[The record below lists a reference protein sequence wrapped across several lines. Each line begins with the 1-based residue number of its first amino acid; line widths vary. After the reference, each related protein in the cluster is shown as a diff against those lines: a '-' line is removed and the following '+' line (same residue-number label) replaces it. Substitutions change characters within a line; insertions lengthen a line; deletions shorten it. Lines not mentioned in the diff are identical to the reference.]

1 MGKERGNRV
10 LTVLMAAGICFYVIP
25 EFLRMITFY
34 LKGSSL
40 AEWVIHLCSAVGI
53 LGGMI
58 LLVPAMKLAFC
69 EPKQKNKGM
78 IARFATGGV
87 TAAFVYLLYDDVS
100 DLVYAPLVNLGMSH
114 PVWAIVLN
122 VLLALL
128 FIVLQGVTVVM
139 WVAGTMPTEDIPT
152 WKQLVKRPIV
162 LLELIAAVF
171 ATNSVPTVISWI
183 LSLFPSQIRVNIPI
197 RLMIGLAIAMLFGCG
212 LWVVLW
218 LVRRNY
224 TGKRSGCVPPK
235 PDEVKTETDT
245 GEDELKLSKEQTTAQ
260 KKLRRVPLA
269 AVCAVGVALIL
280 IVQAV
285 TYYNEDPVDII
296 VDEIVDTG
304 SLSGALLVAGDIEG
318 GLQKLQDAVLI
329 FDLWGG
335 LLGMEDCPSLD
346 ELYRR
351 YPSDDMVAYL
361 YFTKNNRER
370 ELAEYLR
377 VEKMDPEF
385 ALAWLDMKT
394 VDGISED
401 EQVFAEELK
410 YICASTGTYT
420 SSALK
425 FSDLAG
431 MEEKLEMDLRK
442 YLELKEQLEFLEIV
456 AQVIRQGTAD
466 NKLVDR
472 VLNYAEEH
480 TDSWVAQYEAA
491 VVGSS
496 YTYDGAHHYDRTILA
511 ASRFEELYCAQ
522 NKLSDDELLGVQLKV
537 ASMMINCYGYQQAVP
552 YLEKAVELGGIE
564 ESFSMA
570 AQCYEALGEHDKC
583 YDLCVEMLK
592 EDPDRVAARYY
603 AAVNALKAGNR
614 DYALEHT
621 SKLADLAKKSVTKQ
635 NYGAD
640 VALYAMLQFIAFND
654 NGGWTEYKYAFYS
667 KMTEEQKAV
676 VAANPFFNDYLEAVY
691 QCFGTNST
699 GHRERA
705 LEAVERVLEANDA
718 LPQGWYLKGAICF
731 GSENFAEAV
740 EAYKRSLAIVPD
752 SATTWFALANAY
764 DGMGKYELAYQACE
778 RTMALIP
785 VQDHGSDWYGV
796 TVHCERLMNDLK
808 SKLGG

>member
-10 LTVLMAAGICFYVIP
+10 LTVLMASGICFYVVP
-25 EFLRMITFY
+25 EFLRMIIFY

-40 AEWVIHLCSAVGI
+40 AAWVIHLCSAVGI
-53 LGGMI
+53 LGGMV

-78 IARFATGGV
+78 IARFATGGI
-87 TAAFVYLLYDDVS
+87 TAVFAYLLYDVV
-100 DLVYAPLVNLGMSH
+100 LNLLYVPLVNLGISH
-114 PVWAIVLN
+114 PAGAIVLN
-122 VLLALL
+122 VLITVL
-128 FIVLQGVTVVM
+128 FIVLQGLTVAAWVT
-139 WVAGTMPTEDIPT
+139 GTMPTEDIPT

-171 ATNSVPTVISWI
+171 ATNSVPTVISWV
-183 LSLFPSQIRVNIPI
+183 LGLFPSQIRVNIPI
-197 RLMIGLAIAMLFGCG
+197 RMMIGLVIASLFACG

-224 TGKRSGCVPPK
+224 VGEGLGWKIDVSESEKCDKPEPK
-235 PDEVKTETDT
+235 NIFWE
-245 GEDELKLSKEQTTAQ
+245 
-260 KKLRRVPLA
+260 KLRRIPLA
-269 AVCAVGVALIL
+269 VVCAVGVALIL

-285 TYYNEDPVDII
+285 ADYNEDPVDII
-296 VDEIVDTG
+296 VDEIVDAS
-304 SLSGALLVAGDIEG
+304 SLSGALLVAGDVEG

-335 LLGMEDCPSLD
+335 FLGMEDCPSLD

-351 YPSDDMVAYL
+351 HPSDDMVAYL

-370 ELAEYLR
+370 ELADYLR
-377 VEKMDPEF
+377 VEKMNPEF
-385 ALAWLDMKT
+385 ALAWLDMKA

-425 FSDLAG
+425 LSDLAG
-431 MEEKLEMDLRK
+431 MEEKLEMELRQ

-456 AQVIRQGTAD
+456 AQVMRQGTAD
-466 NKLVDR
+466 NKLVER
-472 VLNYAEEH
+472 VLTYAEKH
-480 TDSWVAQYEAA
+480 TDNWVAQYEAA

-496 YTYDGAHHYDRTILA
+496 YTCDGAHHYDRTILA

-522 NKLSDDELLGVQLKV
+522 NKFSDEELLGVQLKV

-552 YLEKAVELGGIE
+552 YLEKAAELGGIE

-570 AQCYEALGEHDKC
+570 AQCYEALGDHDKC
-583 YDLCVEMLK
+583 YALCVEMLK
-592 EDPDRVAARYY
+592 EDPNRVAARYY

-614 DYALEHT
+614 DDALEHT
-621 SKLADLAKKSVTKQ
+621 AKLADLAKKSVTKE

-676 VAANPFFNDYLEAVY
+676 VAANPFLADYLEAVY
-691 QCFGTNST
+691 QCFGTNSS

-705 LEAVERVLEANDA
+705 LEAVERVLEVNDA
-718 LPQGWYLKGAICF
+718 LPQAWYLKGAIFF
-731 GSENFAEAV
+731 GQEKFAEAV
-740 EAYKRSLAIVPD
+740 EAYKQSLAIVPD